1 MHVILLLMYYLFYLL
16 YFSED
21 WGKGGKDD
29 QMGKSG
35 GKGGSVREPVVKVV
49 AEVELKVEEGQY
61 LYAVEYILF
70 IFFLI

>member
-1 MHVILLLMYYLFYLL
+1 MLYYCLCII
-16 YFSED
+16 YFIYFFFPED

-29 QMGKSG
+29 QIGKSG

-61 LYAVEYILF
+61 LYALEYIIF